1 MSPRR
6 SLGLALATLL
16 LVAPASAQVPD
27 WPTERPPRPL
37 PARDVKFPTYAFKTL
52 PNGLQVIAVSHHEQP
67 AVSLRLIIRA
77 GAAQDPAKKP
87 GTAALAASVL
97 DQGTTA
103 RTAEQIANA
112 IDSIGG
118 AMAVGAAS
126 DLTFI
131 NAAVMKNSLEV
142 GMQLVSEVARTPSFA
157 PEEIERQRQQML
169 SAMQVSY
176 EDPDYIAGTVFDRL
190 VYGFHPYGK
199 PDAGTPT
206 SLTLLTR
213 DDLVAFHK
221 RWFGAN
227 NAVLAIVGDVT
238 PDQAFAVAEKTFGSW
253 GKAEVS
259 AATLGDA
266 PPPTRRV
273 VVVDRAGAVQTEIR
287 VGNIGLPRK
296 HKDFL
301 ALDIALKIL
310 GGEGGNRLYRVLRSE
325 RGLTYGAE
333 ADFHALRDT
342 GDIVVSTDTKS
353 ETTAETLRLILDEIW
368 RLQRERV
375 HPRELAGAQDYL
387 TGAFP
392 LTIETPSAI
401 ALQVLNAVFYGLDL
415 EELQN
420 YRERVNAITPDDI
433 QRVAKQYLHPD
444 RLSIVLVGDASIFA
458 KDLKGVGFDQFERI
472 PLGQLDLDAPDLR
485 RRPGGALP
493 APRLVAASYGV
504 PRQQP
509 SAVSGQGEPA
519 GTRAL
524 IDRAVRAKGGIAAL
538 RGLRTVKATSETV
551 FATPEGA
558 KRVSTVTYVRYPGQF
573 RVDATGPD
581 GVVVQTFDNGTAWM
595 QHEGGVKDM
604 PPPIAAALQASV
616 QRDTVALLL
625 ALHESKV
632 TGRRVA
638 DVMLDGAAC
647 PALEVDL
654 TPAGRL
660 TLIFDP
666 KTDLLLSQ
674 RYGGSPGNPL
684 TVETFLDYRDI
695 QGLQVPYR
703 IRVRVEGQPPIERVN
718 HSVHFNVPVDP
729 SLFHKPKAS

>member
-1 MSPRR
+1 MTTR
-6 SLGLALATLL
+6 SLIRLVVAGCLFVTPAT
-16 LVAPASAQVPD
+16 AQVPN
-27 WPTERPPRPL
+27 WPAQKPPGPL
-37 PARDVKFPTYAFKTL
+37 PARDVKFPPYAFKTL
-52 PNGLQVIAVSHHEQP
+52 SNGLQVIAVSHDEQP

-87 GTAALAASVL
+87 GTAALAASLL
-97 DQGTTA
+97 DQGTT
-103 RTAEQIANA
+103 TKSAEQIANA

-131 NAAVMKNSLEV
+131 NAAVMKNSFEV
-142 GMQLVSEVARTPSFA
+142 GMQLVSEVARTPAFA

-169 SAMQVSY
+169 SAMKVSY
-176 EDPDYIAGTVFDRL
+176 EDPEYIAGTVFDRL

-199 PDAGTPT
+199 PDAGTPA
-206 SLTLLTR
+206 SLISLTR
-213 DDLVAFHK
+213 DDLIAFHK

-227 NAVLAIVGDVT
+227 NAVLAIVGDVSHE
-238 PDQAFAVAEKTFGSW
+238 QAFAVAEKTFGGW
-253 GKAEVS
+253 NKAEVS
-259 AATLGDA
+259 ATAVGDV

-273 VVVDRAGAVQTEIR
+273 VVIDRPGAVQTEIR

-333 ADFHALRDT
+333 ADVHALKDT
-342 GDIVVSTDTKS
+342 GDVVVNTDTKS
-353 ETTAETLRLILDEIW
+353 ETTGETLRLILDEIW

-375 HPRELAGAQDYL
+375 HERELAGAQDYL
-387 TGAFP
+387 TGSFP

-444 RLSIVLVGDASIFA
+444 RLSIVLVGDASVFA

-472 PLGQLDLDAPDLR
+472 PLGSLDLDAPDFK
-485 RRPGGALP
+485 RRPVAP
-493 APRLVAASYGV
+493 TPEPRLVPASYVVPQAASD
-504 PRQQP
+504 
-509 SAVSGQGEPA
+509 PA
-519 GTRAL
+519 RAL
-524 IDRAVRAKGGIAAL
+524 IDRAVRAKGGLATL
-538 RGLRTVKATSETV
+538 RGLKTVKASSETI
-551 FATPEGA
+551 FATPEGS
-558 KRVSTVTYVRYPGQF
+558 KRVTTVTYVRYPGQF
-573 RVDATGPD
+573 RVDANGPD
-581 GVVVQTFDNGTAWM
+581 GLVIQVFDNGTAWM
-595 QHEGGVKDM
+595 KHEGDVREM
-604 PPPIAAALQASV
+604 PAPIAAALQASV

-625 ALHESKV
+625 ALNDARV
-632 TGRRVA
+632 NARRIA
-638 DVMLDGAAC
+638 DVSIEGLNC

-654 TPAGRL
+654 VPGGRL

-666 KTDLLLSQ
+666 KTDLLVSQ
-674 RYGGSPGNPL
+674 RYGGTAGNPV
-684 TVETFLDYRDI
+684 TVETFLDYRDV
-695 QGLQVPYR
+695 QGLKVAHR
-703 IRVRVEGQPPIERVN
+703 IRLRIEGQPPIERVN
-718 HSVHFNVPVDP
+718 QSIDFNVPVDP
-729 SLFHKPKAS
+729 AMFQKPKIS